1 MGEPVRVSIAA
12 LDPVLEAGTR
22 STLLSNGD
30 VTVILPGEQAEVA
43 VVIVDRVTDQVL
55 DIVLATRSAAHRPE
69 IVLVAT
75 DLTPAEAMHAIAAGA
90 RGLLRRSEASPDRLA
105 RTVLA
110 AAGGDCTVPPGL
122 LDGLLEQ
129 GVGRG
134 VRATP
139 ADAAPAR
146 WAGSGLSDRE
156 RAVLRLVAE
165 GRETGEIARELSYS
179 PRTVT
184 TVVHDITQRFRLRN
198 RAHAVAYALRA
209 GLL

>member
-43 VVIVDRVTDQVL
+43 VVIVDRVTEQVL
-55 DIVLATRSAAHRPE
+55 DIVRATRSAAHRPE

-129 GVGRG
+129 GVG

-146 WAGSGLSDRE
+146 WAGSGLNDRE